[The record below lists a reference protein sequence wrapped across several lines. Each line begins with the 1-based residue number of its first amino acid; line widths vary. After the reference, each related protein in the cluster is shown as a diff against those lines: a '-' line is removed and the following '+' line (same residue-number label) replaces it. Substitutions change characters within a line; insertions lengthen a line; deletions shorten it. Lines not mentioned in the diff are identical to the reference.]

1 MGRYDQLSLDDLRQ
15 LDSILKNGNLIEGQ
29 IDDIVAF
36 ISKVSVNSED
46 YLRYLFGNHYVIYE
60 KKRRKQDSPQII
72 EVFEYRE

>member
-46 YLRYLFGNHYVIYE
+46 YLRYLFGNHYVIL
-60 KKRRKQDSPQII
+60 
-72 EVFEYRE
+72 